1 MPRYDYIARTARGD
15 SLEGA
20 ISAPTASD
28 AARRLRADGKF
39 VVRIIEAAEAMDAAA
54 AQVRIGGNRI
64 KTDDVI
70 VFATQMAVM
79 VDTGVSITEALNSA
93 IEENGSPGFQNVLRK
108 VLADVE
114 AGTPLSTAMAKHPK
128 AFPPLVVN
136 LVRASESSGKMGL
149 MFDRAAG
156 YLAAQ
161 RETRKK
167 ITGAMIYPVFLMC
180 MSIGVVIFLLTYL
193 MPKFSGIYRGREQM
207 LPTPTK
213 VLMALSNWLAANWM
227 WWAPITLLVIVA
239 GLVFFKS
246 SAGMRPLHWS
256 ILRVPLIGGM
266 MRKSYIARSLR
277 TLGTLIES
285 GVTMLDAV
293 GITRSIVGNRY
304 FQDMWDEA
312 DRRVQQG
319 EQLSAPLAAAGL
331 MPSAVTQMIRAGE
344 TSGKLPEVL
353 DRIGTFLERDLD
365 QAVKRVTQMIEP
377 IMIFIMGGIVGGIVI
392 ALLLPIFT
400 ISRVMSH

>member
-1 MPRYDYIARTARGD
+1 
-15 SLEGA
+15 
-20 ISAPTASD
+20 
-28 AARRLRADGKF
+28 
-39 VVRIIEAAEAMDAAA
+39 
-54 AQVRIGGNRI
+54 
-64 KTDDVI
+64 
-70 VFATQMAVM
+70 
-79 VDTGVSITEALNSA
+79 
-93 IEENGSPGFQNVLRK
+93 
-108 VLADVE
+108 
-114 AGTPLSTAMAKHPK
+114 
-128 AFPPLVVN
+128 
-136 LVRASESSGKMGL
+136 
-149 MFDRAAG
+149 
-156 YLAAQ
+156 
-161 RETRKK
+161 
-167 ITGAMIYPVFLMC
+167 
-180 MSIGVVIFLLTYL
+180 
-193 MPKFSGIYRGREQM
+193 M

-239 GLVFFKS
+239 GLVFFQS